1 MRPFM
6 FALAIAVAAP
16 ALAND
21 LAEANRLLEAKS
33 YPQALS
39 LLARLAGQGNATA
52 QLRLGQ
58 VYWYG
63 EGVPVD
69 RAKADALFAQAAAA
83 GNTEAKQAQ
92 GLTARR
98 AQHGAEIAYWSGGY
112 DGADLKAA
120 REACVVP
127 AIPAKSEA
135 NNEIKAVQA
144 SVKAWQEC
152 HNGFVQR
159 VEGLLP
165 PGKAIPEPVLDV
177 MTDEEVERAKVHLGG
192 IYKRISEE
200 AAGGAG
206 RAMTAYG
213 AWEKAT
219 QEYVSVQ
226 NTLAESRERQRR
238 EELERMRGMV
248 GPDAKCL
255 GCDGGGGGP
264 RTPPKG

>member
-1 MRPFM
+1 MRPFL
-6 FALAIAVAAP
+6 FALAIAVATP
-16 ALAND
+16 AFAND

-33 YPQALS
+33 YSQAVP
-39 LLARLAGQGNATA
+39 LLTRLAGQGDAAA

-69 RAKADALFAQAAAA
+69 RTRADALFAQAAAT
-83 GNTEAKQAQ
+83 GNAEAKQAQ
-92 GLTARR
+92 GLSARR
-98 AQHGAEIAYWSGGY
+98 AQHGADIAYWTGGY

-120 REACVVP
+120 RDACVLP
-127 AIPAKSEA
+127 AIPAKSET

-144 SVKAWQEC
+144 SMKTWQDC

-165 PGKAIPEPVLDV
+165 AGKAIPEPVLDL
-177 MTDEEVERAKVHLGG
+177 MTDEEVERAKVHLGTV
-192 IYKRISEE
+192 YKRISEE
-200 AAGGAG
+200 AAGGAA
-206 RAMTAYG
+206 RTMAAYG

-219 QEYVSVQ
+219 QGYVAAQ

-248 GPDAKCL
+248 GPDAKCA
-255 GCDGGGGGP
+255 GCGGGGGAP
-264 RTPPKG
+264 RTPPGK